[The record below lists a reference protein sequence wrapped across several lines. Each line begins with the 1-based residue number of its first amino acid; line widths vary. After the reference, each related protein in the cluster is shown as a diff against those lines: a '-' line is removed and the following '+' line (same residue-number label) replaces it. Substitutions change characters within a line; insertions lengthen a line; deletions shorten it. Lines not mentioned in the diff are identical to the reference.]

1 MELVDFVSTSFIS
14 KEILDK
20 FETAQGKLIPAKSK
34 QLYEKEYDKF
44 CEWKSA
50 NNVTGCNEK
59 ILMAYLSELSNVYK
73 PSSLWCI
80 YSKLKLMIKVKQGV
94 DVSKFF
100 LLTEFMK
107 KNSVGDEA
115 KKSLVLER
123 RRIEEFILNAP
134 DKTYLLAK
142 VVAVFGMF
150 GACRREELHDLC
162 VQDITSEGSVLV
174 VHIRR
179 TKTYVPRTFTIIS
192 TDAIDYVAL
201 YNKYAALPPEHVKVN
216 NLFLSYHGGKC
227 VCQIVGKNTL
237 GKLPR
242 MIAEYLKLPNAD
254 KFTGHC
260 FRRSAATILAESGGD
275 TRSLKQLGGWR
286 SDTVAESYV
295 ENSLQN
301 KIKIAQSI
309 SGGLTI
315 NKPQKNDGPVSFGV
329 CSGSVTISNPTNCTF
344 NFGKM

>member
-1 MELVDFVSTSFIS
+1 MELDDLVSSSFIPQ
-14 KEILDK
+14 EILDK
-20 FETAQGKLIPAKSK
+20 FEAAQEKIIPPKSK

-44 CEWKSA
+44 CEWQSA

-59 ILMAYLSELSNVYK
+59 IFMAYLSELSKVYK
-73 PSSLWCI
+73 PSSLWCT
-80 YSKLKLMIKVKQGV
+80 YSKLKMMIKVKQGV

-123 RRIEEFILNAP
+123 RHIEEFILNAP

-162 VQDITSEGSVLV
+162 VQDVTPEGSVLLV
-174 VHIRR
+174 NIRR
-179 TKTYVPRTFTIIS
+179 TKTYVPRTFTIVS

-201 YNKYAALPPEHVKVN
+201 YNRYAALRPKHVKVN
-216 NLFLSYHGGKC
+216 SLFLSYHGGKC
-227 VCQIVGKNTL
+227 ACQIVGKNTL
-237 GKLPR
+237 GKVPR

-260 FRRSAATILAESGGD
+260 FRRTAATILAESGGD

-295 ENSLQN
+295 ENSLKN
-301 KIKIAQSI
+301 KINIARSI
-309 SGGLTI
+309 SGEVTI
-315 NKPQKNDGPVSFGV
+315 NKPQKSDGPISFGV
-329 CSGSVTISNPTNCTF
+329 SSGGVTISNPTNCTF
-344 NFGKM
+344 NFSKM